1 MRQFSAA
8 VLSRALGA
16 VQALLAPSRGRHS
29 AAALRRRRRST
40 RVRRYAPLPDAPAL
54 LRAVPEHPSPPERPA
69 PAHSAPPAHSAHAAL
84 PGRTEPRP
92 LPSAG
97 RAPVQ
102 PTSASADPLS
112 TPSVFTTAEDV
123 ALVRPYYEAHER
135 ELALVQ
141 ARAADR
147 LERWTRIRSA
157 AARPGGPTVGT
168 SVGPAVGPVAGRTP
182 GTPVGVPGTATHRV
196 PAARCEYRG
205 VPA

>member
-16 VQALLAPSRGRHS
+16 VKALLAPSRGRHS
-29 AAALRRRRRST
+29 AAALRRRRSA
-40 RVRRYAPLPDAPAL
+40 RVRRYAPLPDVPAL
-54 LRAVPEHPSPPERPA
+54 LRPAPERPA
-69 PAHSAPPAHSAHAAL
+69 RPASPSRPGPAL
-84 PGRTEPRP
+84 PRP
-92 LPSAG
+92 LP
-97 RAPVQ
+97 V
-102 PTSASADPLS
+102 
-112 TPSVFTTAEDV
+112 EDT

-147 LERWTRIRSA
+147 LRQWTRSRPA
-157 AARPGGPTVGT
+157 AARTGGPVVGLL
-168 SVGPAVGPVAGRTP
+168 P
-182 GTPVGVPGTATHRV
+182 GTPGPATRRL